1 MTEYA
6 VAFLAFFVL
15 VTLIGCIVSYITFRY
30 HCRMDRLRRVDY
42 ANMFASVSH
51 ANSIIPSEHVCERC
65 ERHHPCRHCEP
76 TTQDQ
81 P

>member
-6 VAFLAFFVL
+6 FAFMTFFIL
-15 VTLIGCIVSYITFRY
+15 VTFIGCIVSYVTFRY
-30 HCRMDRLRRVDY
+30 HRRMARLRRVDY
-42 ANMFASVSH
+42 AQMFARISH

-65 ERHHPCRHCEP
+65 ERHQPCSHCEP